1 MDLVLMEE
9 KIRGHTY
16 PVYTYLTKY
25 DQQVWKLIKL
35 EKMENKKE
43 IIPKVK

>member
-9 KIRGHTY
+9 KIRGNTY

-25 DQQVWKLIKL
+25 DQQVWKLSQKRWKIR
-35 EKMENKKE
+35 KK
-43 IIPKVK
+43 